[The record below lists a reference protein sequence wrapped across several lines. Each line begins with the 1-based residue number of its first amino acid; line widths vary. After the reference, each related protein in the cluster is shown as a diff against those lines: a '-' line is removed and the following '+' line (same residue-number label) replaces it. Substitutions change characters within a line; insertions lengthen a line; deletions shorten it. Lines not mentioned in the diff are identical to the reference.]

1 MNLTLV
7 ELASS
12 RRPSAPVPGMSLTAA
27 TEAIAGPV
35 RAAVESVRRCLADA
49 PSVAKARVDVL
60 ASRWRAEPPP
70 PPDVSILQAA
80 WALVSMRVVGRSV
93 GALSPKASLREA
105 EDWFVG
111 SISTPSRLSG
121 ALVEF
126 VDREAVRKLETIA
139 YDDDLQDLLPYV
151 LDAHGPGSRASVMR
165 DSRTREARRVKK
177 ESGVFYTPSDVAEYI
192 VREAMDAIDGEGSL
206 PLVLDP
212 ACGSGV
218 FLKAALDLVAKRRPG
233 LDPLEFVERNL
244 HGIDIDPLAV
254 DAACFV
260 LLHESLRARHGQGA
274 TAPWSLWHRVRCNLC
289 AADAL
294 TFRVAEPDAHP
305 DHCRDMLADLRTRID
320 DRYAEPSSTRP
331 DAAATLFSLG
341 RPLDDVFPGLAAG
354 AQVII
359 GNPPYAAIGPRD
371 DAAALSQR
379 FASLP
384 ADHRAGRDH
393 YPAFV
398 EMMWRLASPGRC
410 SSGMVVPLSLAC
422 SRRVQMIAVRRAV
435 MRSGGRWRFAFF
447 DREPHALFGEEVK
460 TRNTIV
466 FRADVAGRA
475 ATGTTIETGPLRRW
489 TSRQRAALF
498 DTIDFTPL
506 PGAAI
511 ADGIPKLSGPVC
523 ARAFHRLRRQT
534 ARLRDMCATVDSCLP
549 GDAAS
554 EKFDRHVFVAGTAY
568 NFLNT
573 FRPHR
578 DLPEPR
584 APWSASKLLA
594 LGLETADEADRVFA
608 IVSSRLAYWLWHVTA
623 DGFHVTRSFVTNLPI
638 NDRLFSEPAKR
649 TLARLGARLWESV
662 QAQRTISVNGGRQTV
677 SYRPHA
683 SEALRDQID
692 TPLVEALGL
701 EPEFLDYLRTFAQTM
716 PSPAGHD
723 VPHRHSHD
731 QFNDGSNRWPE

>member
-1 MNLTLV
+1 MNPSLV
-7 ELASS
+7 DLASS
-12 RRPSAPVPGMSLTAA
+12 RRPSAPAPGMSLASA
-27 TEAIAGPV
+27 TEATAGPV
-35 RAAVESVRRCLADA
+35 RAAAECIRRCLAADT
-49 PSVAKARVDVL
+49 SVAKARVAVL
-60 ASRWRAEPPP
+60 TSRWRAEPSP

-80 WALVSMRVVGRSV
+80 WSLVSMRVVGRSV

-111 SISTPSRLSG
+111 GISTPSRLSG

-139 YDDDLQDLLPYV
+139 YDDDLRDLLPYI

-165 DSRTREARRVKK
+165 DSRTRDARRAKK

-192 VREAMDAIDGEGSL
+192 AREAMDAIDGEDGL

-218 FLKAALDLVAKRRPG
+218 FLKAALDLAAERRPG
-233 LDPLEFVERNL
+233 LDPLVFVERNL

-260 LLHESLRARHGQGA
+260 LLHETLRARHGRGA

-289 AADAL
+289 VADAL
-294 TFRVAEPDAHP
+294 TFRVAALDAHP
-305 DHCRDMLADLRTRID
+305 DHRRDVLADLRARLD
-320 DRYAEPSSTRP
+320 DRYAEPPSVRP
-331 DAAATLFSLG
+331 NAAATLFSLG
-341 RPLDDVFPGLAAG
+341 RPLGDVFPALGAG
-354 AQVII
+354 AQVVI
-359 GNPPYAAIGPRD
+359 GNPPYASIGPRND
-371 DAAALSQR
+371 SAALAQR

-384 ADHRAGRDH
+384 AGHRAGWDH

-398 EMMWRLASPGRC
+398 EMMWRLAAPGRC
-410 SSGMVVPLSLAC
+410 SSGMVVPLSLAY
-422 SRRVQMIAVRRAV
+422 SRRAQMNAARRAI
-435 MRSGGRWRFAFF
+435 MGSGGRWRFAFF
-447 DREPHALFGEEVK
+447 DREPHGLFGEEVK

-466 FRADVAGRA
+466 FRADVPGRST
-475 ATGTTIETGPLRRW
+475 TGTTVETGPLRRW

-554 EKFDRHVFVAGTAY
+554 ERFARHVFVAGTAY

-573 FRPHR
+573 FRSHR
-578 DLPEPR
+578 GLPEPR

-594 LGLETADEADRVFA
+594 LGLATTDEADRVFA

-623 DGFHVTRSFVTNLPI
+623 DGFHVTRSFVTNLPV
-638 NDRLFSEPAKR
+638 NDRLFSEPAKH
-649 TLARLGARLWESV
+649 TLAILGARLWDSV
-662 QAQRTISVNGGRQTV
+662 QTQRIISVNGGRQTV

-701 EPEFLDYLRTFAQTM
+701 EEEFLDYLRTFARTM
-716 PSPAGHD
+716 PPAAGHD
-723 VPHRHSHD
+723 TPQSAPVRPV
-731 QFNDGSNRWPE
+731 Q